1 MGVRTYFVLTP
12 EGGNMDERTLE
23 QVHGTCEKACT
34 ILKATN
40 DGDDLDPDQLKLLEN
55 AVNGFLNE
63 KGSTAF
69 EKLYEDVKA
78 GYKKP
83 WLHGIEHLTIDTV
96 GYVYWKGIQ
105 VEHYNLGWHRS
116 AEAKKQAEEV
126 ARRCHLL
133 EVRGQKVNYANVIWK
148 WEG

>member
-1 MGVRTYFVLTP
+1 
-12 EGGNMDERTLE
+12 MDERTLE
-23 QVHGTCEKACT
+23 QVHDTCEKACV
-34 ILKATN
+34 ILQATN

-83 WLHGIEHLTIDTV
+83 WFHGIEHLTIDTV

-126 ARRCHLL
+126 ARRCRLL
-133 EVRGQKVNYANVIWK
+133 EERGQDVNYSHVIWTWK
-148 WEG
+148 E